1 MRSSPSHADQ
11 ELIARVAA
19 EADVK
24 VTPTQLERWRA
35 RGLLPR
41 ARIVRDRFG
50 GSQVL
55 PHDEDVLAAAAFLG
69 RVSHRRRPWQDCAM
83 DLFEA
88 GFSLSP
94 KALRESATFLIERQ
108 LAPMRKAWARAES
121 EASPSEDPD
130 EELAEIGERAAA
142 LLPRAVWRVVREEV
156 ALAHGHATAAQ
167 VREYL
172 DRAMTWR
179 LVDLNVPGRMTDA
192 QRNLARHGVEEPM
205 PVLGGPGIF
214 PLPSERL
221 VVATTLSWAEAEI
234 AREFAYLD
242 LEDNPSVASLGGPFV
257 LMTWYVTAA
266 RRNSQPEA
274 LDTPLPQEELESQ
287 RGLLETLLSEGSTAH
302 EPPAASEPDH
312 LSQLIGTQGG

>member
-1 MRSSPSHADQ
+1 MRSSPSHADK

-19 EADVK
+19 EAHVK

-41 ARIVRDRFG
+41 ARLVRDRFG

-55 PHDEDVLAAAAFLG
+55 PHEEEAIAAAALLG
-69 RVSHRRRPWQDCAM
+69 QVSHRRRPWQDCAM
-83 DLFEA
+83 DLFDA
-88 GFSLSP
+88 GFPLSP
-94 KALRESATFLIERQ
+94 RALRQSAIFLIERQ
-108 LAPMRKAWARAES
+108 LAPMRKAWARAEH
-121 EASPSEDPD
+121 EASPSDDPD

-142 LLPRAVWRVVREEV
+142 LLPRQVWKAVREEV

-167 VREYL
+167 VRECL

-179 LVDLNVPGRMTDA
+179 LVDLNVPGRMTA
-192 QRNLARHGVEEPM
+192 TQRNLARHGAEEPM

-221 VVATTLSWAEAEI
+221 VVARTLSWAEAEI
-234 AREFAYLD
+234 AREFAYLN

-257 LMTWYVTAA
+257 LMTWYVTAD
-266 RRNSQPEA
+266 RRNSQPEI
-274 LDTPLPQEELESQ
+274 LDAPLPQEELESL
-287 RGLLETLLSEGSTAH
+287 RRLLNTVLEERTASQ
-302 EPPAASEPDH
+302 EPPEASEAVPCPD
-312 LSQLIGTQGG
+312 LTLTAGV